1 MLYNLS
7 MNRLSEI
14 RKQYNLKQQQ
24 LAEILGVKQQ
34 QVSRWEVV
42 GISPLALI
50 GIESVLKVAR
60 QSDDKVMICQ
70 IQKI

>member
-1 MLYNLS
+1 